1 MEQQVYPRGVKLG
14 VDVGQVRVGLAVSD
28 PDGMLAMPVKTLKR
42 DAKKNSDIRVVV
54 REAET
59 RGAVQVFVGLP
70 RSMRGT
76 ETASTQMA
84 RDYAD
89 TLAAELERSG
99 NPLPVSL
106 VDERLTTVSAHRSLH
121 EAGLNSKDHRRV
133 VDQAAAVAILQ
144 HAIDMQRSQKRDVG
158 EPVTTRRQQR
168 PSDALPAPTQEPII
182 SQDNKRGNGSAL

>member
-1 MEQQVYPRGVKLG
+1 MEAQDYPRGVKLG

-42 DAKKNSDIRVVV
+42 DAKKNSDIRVLV
-54 REAET
+54 REAAD

-76 ETASTQMA
+76 ETASTRMA

-89 TLAAELERSG
+89 LLLAELDRTG
-99 NPLPVSL
+99 NGIPVSL

-144 HAIDMQRSQKRDVG
+144 HAIDMQRSLGRDVG

-168 PSDALPAPTQEPII
+168 PTGALPAPTQEPDI
-182 SQDNKRGNGSAL
+182 SQDSKRGNGSAL

>member
-1 MEQQVYPRGVKLG
+1 MAPQDYPRGVKLG

-28 PDGMLAMPVKTLKR
+28 PDGTLAMPVKTLKR

-54 REAET
+54 REAAD

-76 ETASTQMA
+76 DTASTVMA
-84 RDYAD
+84 RDYAQALL
-89 TLAAELERSG
+89 TELERSG
-99 NPLPVSL
+99 LAVPVSL

-121 EAGLNSKDHRRV
+121 EAGLNSKEHRRV

-144 HAIDMQRSQKRDVG
+144 HAIDMQRSLERDVG
-158 EPVTTRRQQR
+158 EPVTICRQER
-168 PSDALPAPTQEPII
+168 HLGALPAPTQEPTI
-182 SQDNKRGNGSAL
+182 SQDNLRGNGSAL

>member
-1 MEQQVYPRGVKLG
+1 MEPQVYPRGVKLG
-14 VDVGQVRVGLAVSD
+14 VDVGLVRVGLAVSD

-42 DAKKNSDIRVVV
+42 DAKKNSDIRVLV
-54 REAET
+54 REAAD
-59 RGAVQVFVGLP
+59 RSAVQIFVGLP

-84 RDYAD
+84 RDYAQL
-89 TLAAELERSG
+89 LAEELERGGSG
-99 NPLPVSL
+99 IPVTL

-144 HAIDMQRSQKRDVG
+144 HAIDMQRSLGRDVG
-158 EPVTTRRQQR
+158 EPVTSCRQDRQTGDR
-168 PSDALPAPTQEPII
+168 PAPTQESII
-182 SQDNKRGNGSAL
+182 SQDNKRGNGAAL